1 MIYLDNNATTCL
13 DPHVRKFIFNLLD
26 DPYAVLGNP
35 SSTHVFGR
43 KAKKLVR
50 EAIES
55 IKGFFKAP
63 NFEVVFTSGATESLN
78 MVINSLPSGHIISS
92 SIEHPAVIEPLKH
105 LSNPITFLDPLLGY
119 GTVNV
124 NQIKEN
130 LKTNTVALVFAS
142 ANSETGAKLP
152 IEEIASFA
160 KEHNL
165 LFIVDG
171 VASVCKEEI
180 SLFEGITAFCF
191 SGHKIHS
198 LGGTGVALVH
208 PSFKIKPLLWGGH
221 QQLGRRA
228 GTENVLGI
236 AALGYALQ
244 VTQPILP
251 EIIHKISILR
261 SDLEASLLEVISD
274 IRIHGQEYPRIC
286 NVSNIAFLGVEGE
299 VLQACLDLEGISV
312 GYGTACSSGVMTS
325 ISGLIYMGISSDE
338 AASSLRFSLS
348 RFSTQEE
355 IHKTVHILVN
365 IISRLRR
372 SC

>member
-26 DPYAVLGNP
+26 DSHVILGNP

-50 EAIES
+50 EAIEN
-55 IKGFFKAP
+55 IKAFFKAP
-63 NFEVVFTSGATESLN
+63 HFEVVFTSGATESLN

-105 LSNPITFLDPLLGY
+105 LPNPVTFLDPLPGY

-130 LKTNTVALVFAS
+130 LKPNTVALVFSS
-142 ANSETGAKLP
+142 ANSETGASLP
-152 IEEIASFA
+152 MEEMAFFA

-180 SLFEGITAFCF
+180 RLFEGITAFCF

-198 LGGTGVALVH
+198 LGGTGVALLH
-208 PSFKIKPLLWGGH
+208 PSFKIKPLFLGGH

-236 AALGYALQ
+236 AALGYALR
-244 VTQPILP
+244 VTQPLLL
-251 EIIHKISILR
+251 EIINKISLLR
-261 SDLEASLLEVISD
+261 DELEASVLEFISD
-274 IRIHGQEYPRIC
+274 IRIHGQEYSRIC
-286 NVSNIAFLGVEGE
+286 NVSNIAFLDVEGE
-299 VLQACLDLEGISV
+299 ILQASLDLEGLSV
-312 GYGTACSSGVMTS
+312 GFGTACSSGVMTS
-325 ISGLIYMGISSDE
+325 TSGLIYMGISSDE

-348 RFSTQEE
+348 RFSTDEE
-355 IHKTVHILVN
+355 IRKTVHILVN
-365 IISRLRR
+365 VVSRLRKGY
-372 SC
+372 